1 MSASKI
7 DRTSPTSSPKDPAHH
22 TLLDLAADEVYFRK
36 NGIEFRTSNSI
47 PVWTEMTVEL
57 RPQRG
62 ELVACTG
69 VVVAC
74 SGNRH
79 TGYLIAMVFTDMSP
93 AHQRQMND
101 LTFTSTP
108 APQ

>member
-7 DRTSPTSSPKDPAHH
+7 ERPSSKSSPQDPAHH
-22 TLLDLAADEVYFRK
+22 TSLDLAADEVYFRK
-36 NGIEFRTSNSI
+36 NGIEFRTHNSI

-57 RPQRG
+57 RTQRG
-62 ELVACTG
+62 EHVACTG

-101 LTFTSTP
+101 LAFTPTP
-108 APQ
+108 ASQ

>member
-7 DRTSPTSSPKDPAHH
+7 TPLTPPPSHAELAKHTS
-22 TLLDLAADEVYFRK
+22 LDLAAGEVYFRK
-36 NGIEFRTSNSI
+36 NGIEFRTGGSI
-47 PVWTEMTVEL
+47 PVWTEMTVDL
-57 RPQRG
+57 HTAQG
-62 ELVACTG
+62 QHVACTG

-93 AHQRQMND
+93 AHQRQMD
-101 LTFTSTP
+101 EFAFASTQT
-108 APQ
+108 AS